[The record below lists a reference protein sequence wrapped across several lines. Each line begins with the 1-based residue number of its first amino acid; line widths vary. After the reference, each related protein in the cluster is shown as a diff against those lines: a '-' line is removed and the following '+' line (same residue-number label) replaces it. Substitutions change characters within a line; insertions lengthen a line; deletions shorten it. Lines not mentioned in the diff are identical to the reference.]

1 MIEVI
6 EPGFATTVQDEGRPG
21 YYREGI
27 APSGAMDLRSYRL
40 GNALVGNSPGTA
52 SLELTFTGPVLRF
65 GEAVTVAVTGGDLPI
80 FLNGAEVGGW
90 EEINVAQ
97 GDVLSFGFLRSGVRA
112 YIAVGG
118 GIDVPTVEG
127 SRSTHPLWGIGGFDG
142 RKLAAGD
149 HLKVGVHRRSSPSK
163 SRRKVPTEHIGV
175 FTKETQLR
183 YVPGIF
189 DYRLSE
195 LGVTQFIER
204 TWIITPNADRTGIRM
219 TSQDG
224 PLDFCDGDRPFGAG
238 SDPSNVVDAGYPIGA
253 IQIPSGSEP
262 IVLSRDAVTAGGYF
276 TVGAVISA
284 DIDRLGQCPTH
295 GAVQF
300 VPVSVQEAIAER
312 RAAARRLA
320 EVFASLDC

>member
-1 MIEVI
+1 
-6 EPGFATTVQDEGRPG
+6 
-21 YYREGI
+21 
-27 APSGAMDLRSYRL
+27 
-40 GNALVGNSPGTA
+40 
-52 SLELTFTGPVLRF
+52 
-65 GEAVTVAVTGGDLPI
+65 
-80 FLNGAEVGGW
+80 
-90 EEINVAQ
+90 
-97 GDVLSFGFLRSGVRA
+97 
-112 YIAVGG
+112 
-118 GIDVPTVEG
+118 
-127 SRSTHPLWGIGGFDG
+127 
-142 RKLAAGD
+142 
-149 HLKVGVHRRSSPSK
+149 
-163 SRRKVPTEHIGV
+163 
-175 FTKETQLR
+175 
-183 YVPGIF
+183 
-189 DYRLSE
+189 
-195 LGVTQFIER
+195 
-204 TWIITPNADRTGIRM
+204 M